1 MLSVAYYWPIQEVY
15 HPLNFD
21 WNGCSTIANATQNVT
36 LLVSYDK
43 SLPNT
48 TSLLVIIG
56 PSANFTRN
64 ESAKIGQFLESS
76 GIVLLAD
83 DFGTGNSLLEA
94 LNISALFSRKPLAD
108 LYYYSKDPDFPVITD
123 FSPSPSTDNLTAIV
137 LDRPSYIEIGNS
149 SSVAKIGSSSPFSFV
164 DIGGRGRP
172 FANETVDSYP
182 VLVTV
187 KIGKGMLL
195 LVADPSM
202 FINDMI
208 GLYDNMRFFQNALK
222 MGDGSVIF
230 DTTHLA
236 NAPLTNWRIMLK
248 DGFNSLRLG
257 KSGMYIPL
265 LGVAILMLGFSFQLL
280 RLVRRSRNVA
290 KRQSTFIL
298 GFQFGIFN
306 HRMTE

>member
-21 WNGCSTIANATQNVT
+21 WNGCSTIANATQNST

-48 TSLLVIIG
+48 TSLLAIIG
-56 PSANFTRN
+56 PSVNFTGDEN
-64 ESAKIGQFLESS
+64 SKIAKFLETG

-94 LNISALFSRKPLAD
+94 LNASALFSGKPLAD

-123 FSPSPSTDNLTAIV
+123 FSPSPLTDKLTAIV
-137 LDRPSYIEIGNS
+137 LNRPSYIKLGNS
-149 SSVAKIGSSSPFSFV
+149 SSVTKIGSSSPFSFV
-164 DIGGRGRP
+164 DIGDRGRP
-172 FANETVDSYP
+172 FANETIDSYP
-182 VLVTV
+182 VLVSA
-187 KIGKGMLL
+187 KIGRGVLL

-208 GLYDNMRFFQNALK
+208 VLYDNMGLFQNALR

-230 DTTHLA
+230 DTAHLT
-236 NAPLTNWRIMLK
+236 NAPLTDWRIMLK
-248 DGFNSLRLG
+248 NGLDSFSLWKQG
-257 KSGMYIPL
+257 IYIQL
-265 LGVAILMLGFSFQLL
+265 IVVMILVLSFSFQLL
-280 RLVRRSRNVA
+280 RLERRRKVA
-290 KRQSTFIL
+290 K
-298 GFQFGIFN
+298 
-306 HRMTE
+306 

>member
-1 MLSVAYYWPIQEVY
+1 MILSALLVLSVAYYWPIQEVY

-21 WNGCSTIANATQNVT
+21 WNGCSTIANAAQNVT

-48 TSLLVIIG
+48 TSLLAIIG
-56 PSANFTRN
+56 PSANFTRD
-64 ESAKIGQFLESS
+64 ESAKIGQFLESG

-83 DFGTGNSLLEA
+83 DFGAGNSLLEA
-94 LNISALFSRKPLAD
+94 LNVSALFSGKPLAD

-123 FSPSPSTDNLTAIV
+123 FSPSPATDNLTAIV
-137 LDRPSYIEIGNS
+137 LNRPSYIEIGNS
-149 SSVAKIGSSSPFSFV
+149 SSVTKIGSSSPFSIM

-172 FANETVDSYP
+172 FANETIDSYP
-182 VLVTV
+182 VLVSV

-208 GLYDNMRFFQNALK
+208 GLYDNMRLFQNALR

-230 DTTHLA
+230 DTAHLA

-248 DGFNSLRLG
+248 DRFNSLRLW

-265 LGVAILMLGFSFQLL
+265 LVVAILMLGFSFQLL
-280 RLVRRSRNVA
+280 RLARRSKNVA
-290 KRQSTFIL
+290 K
-298 GFQFGIFN
+298 
-306 HRMTE
+306 